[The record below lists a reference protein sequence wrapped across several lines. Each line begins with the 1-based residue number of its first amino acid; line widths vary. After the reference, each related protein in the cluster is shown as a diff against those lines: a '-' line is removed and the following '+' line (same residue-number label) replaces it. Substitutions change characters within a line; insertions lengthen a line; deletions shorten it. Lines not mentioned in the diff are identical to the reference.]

1 MYESWRNYCEK
12 LRLDPGLLLA
22 EEDNSVFNN
31 VAESITDFI
40 NQNGI
45 SGEAV
50 FVWERF
56 EDNEFRGKNRL
67 GILMHTPVGPLIRII
82 PRPLDERTEDGAD
95 FTTELTRVRDE
106 QQKMSFSRCLPVGKV
121 LAKVGH
127 NTVVEESVEGEA
139 LNAASLAHLH
149 GASVALATPE
159 CLVLKLAGGGEV
171 TVVPE
176 NCSLAYAKKQ

>member
-12 LRLDPGLLLA
+12 LGLDPGLLLA

-31 VAESITDFI
+31 VAESISDFI

-56 EDNEFRGKNRL
+56 EDNRFSGKNRL
-67 GILMHTPVGPLIRII
+67 GILMHTPVGQLIHII

-95 FTTELTRVRDE
+95 FTTELTRVREE
-106 QQKMSFSRCLPVGKV
+106 QQKRSFARCLPVGKV

-127 NTVVEESVEGEA
+127 NMVVEEGV
-139 LNAASLAHLH
+139 
-149 GASVALATPE
+149 
-159 CLVLKLAGGGEV
+159 
-171 TVVPE
+171 
-176 NCSLAYAKKQ
+176 